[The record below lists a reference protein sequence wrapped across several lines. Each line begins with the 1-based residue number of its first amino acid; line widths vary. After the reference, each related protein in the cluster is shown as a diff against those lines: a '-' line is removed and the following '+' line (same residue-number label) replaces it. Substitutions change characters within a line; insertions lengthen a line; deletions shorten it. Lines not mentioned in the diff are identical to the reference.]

1 MSYPAPEGQQSGY
14 PQFLPEGPPPP
25 RTSRR
30 KVAAVIAAVVVG
42 AGSAVALA
50 SRPGGLHPLPTAPA
64 GLIAALTAS
73 PDEAV
78 TSPGDQ
84 VRRIGR
90 AAGAFA
96 GPHFSWQFGLVQVTR
111 TTPESGF
118 AGKLAQAAQGHEF
131 IAVYAEP
138 GALAQFRTEPGDQ
151 VTAAVVADGTARPL
165 PAGVLAHSEGLLV
178 SVPRGGTATLR
189 VTDEGHTQS
198 YDLRTGTRGPGAI
211 AGYYRP
217 QNVTFPPSG
226 AGYTGTGTCPDI
238 PYILGASLP
247 CSVRIQLVIITDSAS
262 LQPWL
267 PGLGWARR
275 GHTWLLISDVTYLPD
290 AAPITIAPGGGSFT
304 LQVRKSFAVRL
315 ASGIAIAARP
325 ERGAFTATQ
334 PLLLAFSVPDSFT
347 RGTLLIHPDG
357 RLIVTGKPDHWSKPP
372 PVKRIP
378 LTVTR

>member
-1 MSYPAPEGQQSGY
+1 
-14 PQFLPEGPPPP
+14 
-25 RTSRR
+25 
-30 KVAAVIAAVVVG
+30 VAALIAAVVVVVVG

-50 SRPGGLHPLPTAPA
+50 SRPGGLQPLPTAPA
-64 GLIAALTAS
+64 GLVAALTAS

-84 VRRIGR
+84 VRRISK
-90 AAGAFA
+90 AAGAFT

-111 TTPESGF
+111 TTPESGY
-118 AGKLAQAAQGHEF
+118 AEDLAQAAEGHQL
-131 IAVYAEP
+131 IAIYADP
-138 GALAQFRTEPGDQ
+138 GALAPFRTEPGDQ
-151 VTAAVVADGTARPL
+151 VTAAVVLNGTERPL

-178 SVPRGGTATLR
+178 SVPKGGTATLR
-189 VTDEGHTQS
+189 VTDEGRTQS
-198 YDLRTGTRGPGAI
+198 YDLRAGKKGPDAI

-217 QNVTFPPSG
+217 QNVTIPPSG
-226 AGYTGTGTCPDI
+226 GGYTGTGTCPDVPVAFI
-238 PYILGASLP
+238 GSLP
-247 CSVRIQLVIITDSAS
+247 CSVRIQLVIITNSAS

-290 AAPITIAPGGGSFT
+290 AAPVTIAPGGGSFT
-304 LQVRKSFAVRL
+304 LQVRKSFAVRP
-315 ASGIAIAARP
+315 AGGTAIAARP
-325 ERGAFTATQ
+325 ESGAFTATQ
-334 PLLLAFSVPDSFT
+334 PLVLAFSVPDSFT
-347 RGTLLIHPDG
+347 RGRLLIHPDG